1 MENIRILD
9 CTLRDGGNVNDWDFG
24 EQNIRQILKSLSS
37 AKVDIIELG
46 HFKNNIRNKNKTLA
60 DNIEY
65 FNDLIENYVPESSSS
80 FTVMT
85 RPDLFDIR
93 NISERK
99 NKQKLDSIR
108 FAFYPKHINE
118 LKEQVVIAKDKG
130 YKVFINPVGI
140 SCQSTLEIQ
149 VLTKILNNL
158 NPEGI
163 SIVDSFGAL
172 DFESL
177 NQIQQVF
184 NDYVNENII
193 LGIHLHENKGISFG
207 LACQFIRNNKNKRKI
222 IIDSSIQGMGRVPGN
237 LCSEVILN
245 KINKSKKFKY
255 NLKPIYETI
264 DNVINPIREKITWG
278 YLPHY
283 YLSALANV
291 NRHYAE
297 YFYEIKGIGLSQ
309 LPALFEEVKKVEP
322 TGLYFSRKTCEEILK
337 VRQKNEKF

>member
-1 MENIRILD
+1 MIL
-9 CTLRDGGNVNDWDFG
+9 
-24 EQNIRQILKSLSS
+24 LSS
-37 AKVDIIELG
+37 AIL
-46 HFKNNIRNKNKTLA
+46 KNNIRNRDKTLA

-65 FNDLIENYVPESSSS
+65 FNDLIENYIPESSSS

-93 NISERK
+93 NISEK
-99 NKQKLDSIR
+99 KDKQKLDAIR

-118 LKEQVVIAKDKG
+118 LTEQVMIAKDKG
-130 YKVFINPVGI
+130 YKIFINPVELVVKNI
-140 SCQSTLEIQ
+140 SEIK
-149 VLTKILNNL
+149 VLTDLLNNL

-177 NQIQQVF
+177 NQIQEIF
-184 NDYVNENII
+184 NEYIKENII

-245 KINKSKKFKY
+245 KINNSKINKY
-255 NLKPIYETI
+255 NLKPIYDII
-264 DNVINPIREKITWG
+264 DDVINPIKEKIAWG

-297 YFYEIKGIGLSQ
+297 YFYEKGIVYSTTRT
-309 LPALFEEVKKVEP
+309 F
-322 TGLYFSRKTCEEILK
+322 
-337 VRQKNEKF
+337 